1 MSVSDKFRA
10 WVGRCWT
17 QQELKVSDTNLDA
30 ERNCTTAG
38 HITMNKLTAALQHCN
53 LRRGIKT
60 S

>member
-10 WVGRCWT
+10 GVSRCWT

-30 ERNCTTAG
+30 ERKSTTAG
-38 HITMNKLTAALQHCN
+38 HITKSKLTAATQHCN
-53 LRRGIKT
+53 LQRGIKT